1 MADVPSINSYKRG
14 FCPFSDRPIYMYGL
28 PVPSSAASASAAS
41 WPTSTCYPN
50 RPVTFCIAT
59 EHQKMLMGT
68 VNHLQIIAML
78 LYYRR
83 ICEKNLLKSL
93 TWFAKS
99 EIQVNLFCNHQ
110 YFHFVTLSRW
120 IDSLSWIYPLEINIA
135 MENHP
140 FCSMIFPARKTS
152 IYTWDLIFVEGIVH
166 LRCIQQLFWF
176 LHRSPQIVSWLI
188 TPNIIYIYIHY
199 KS

>member
-1 MADVPSINSYKRG
+1 MVNHCHGFLHQHCIVWDIVYKWANIAQFGISSLLSYMADVPSINIYKRG

-110 YFHFVTLSRW
+110 YFHFVTLSR
-120 IDSLSWIYPLEINIA
+120 
-135 MENHP
+135 
-140 FCSMIFPARKTS
+140 
-152 IYTWDLIFVEGIVH
+152 
-166 LRCIQQLFWF
+166 
-176 LHRSPQIVSWLI
+176 
-188 TPNIIYIYIHY
+188 
-199 KS
+199 